1 MLFRS
6 STSLFKFQNLAILL
20 MSLTSFIERKGNMFT
35 VSILAVIGILFLPI
49 IVPNLFHGLHIAHIF
64 LHIAGISL
72 ATFLTVSAA
81 YAYVKIRTR
90 KLVITTIAFSLFVVS
105 EIIKIVDVTWP
116 YTFYLGNITMEEI
129 SHMLIIGMLG
139 IFSLGVFRK
148 D

>member
-1 MLFRS
+1 MF
-6 STSLFKFQNLAILL
+6 AI
-20 MSLTSFIERKGNMFT
+20 S
-35 VSILAVIGILFLPI
+35 VLAVIGILFLPI
-49 IVPNLFHGLHIAHIF
+49 IIPNIFHGLHIAHIS

-72 ATFLTVSAA
+72 ATFLTISTA

-90 KLVITTIAFSLFVVS
+90 KLAITMIAFSLFVVS

-116 YTFYLGNITMEEI
+116 YTFYLGTITMEQI

-139 IFSLGVFRK
+139 IFSIGVFRR